1 MTRKGKICL
10 IVVSAFLSL
19 AVIAVIDNSVNNW
32 WLKHKIRAAFKLTSE
47 SIDTNTLQTAA
58 QTLFPIGTSEQNVRT
73 YLARYF
79 GTNSIVRWEMAEGP
93 HVFCSFDSENGW
105 SYRDSFVVEFFL
117 DGNYRVSRIESHQY
131 GTSIY
136 GNSH

>member
-19 AVIAVIDNSVNNW
+19 PVIAIIDNSVNNW
-32 WLKHKIRAAFKLTSE
+32 WLKHKIRAAFRLTSE
-47 SIDTNTLQTAA
+47 SINTNTLQAAA
-58 QTLFPIGTSEQNVRT
+58 QTLFPIGTSEQDVRT
-73 YLARYF
+73 YLVRYF
-79 GTNSIVRWEMAEGP
+79 GTNSVVKWEMAEDP
-93 HVFCSFDSENGW
+93 HVFCMFDFEHGW
-105 SYRDSFVVEFFL
+105 SYRDSFVVEFIL
-117 DGNYRVSRIESHQY
+117 DGNYKVSRVESHQY